1 MSETCSDQPLAGMPS
16 VSRTEASSELVV
28 LSCSIPA
35 LLDWCWTP
43 VMKNLLTMR
52 QSPLWNP
59 GTWDLSILLLGC
71 KAALN
76 FGWNPRI
83 NWDNHYDHCVG
94 LRETQQETMDLDIYQ
109 PKLLK
114 VWASC
119 EIFNETNSAIP
130 WYPTDFPGMPRFSHR
145 KSPGDR
151 CLFLSSRHATQP
163 CFAGA
168 LVVAPT
174 AAKGL
179 VGCAGGCRS

>member
-28 LSCSIPA
+28 LSPLFLIGAGPRSWKISSPCDS
-35 LLDWCWTP
+35 LRSGTLELGTYLYCCW
-43 VMKNLLTMR
+43 VAKL
-52 QSPLWNP
+52 
-59 GTWDLSILLLGC
+59 
-71 KAALN
+71 
-76 FGWNPRI
+76 
-83 NWDNHYDHCVG
+83 HYDHCVG

-114 VWASC
+114 VWVSC

-174 AAKGL
+174 SAKGL